1 MPRRPWLVAPPFVEA
16 VPVVAAPHVPVESH
30 VIHNPLVEPPPVV
43 PVYPQPTAAECLPV
57 PPVVETPR
65 QPTPPL
71 PTAEHAPHH
80 SFEPQPPPCLSHST
94 QESTS
99 VENIPVTTE
108 QPLAP
113 VTVPAETPVPVEP
126 SPAIETPSIPVEHP
140 TIAPSEPVFSDLNHP
155 SLI

>member
-1 MPRRPWLVAPPFVEA
+1 
-16 VPVVAAPHVPVESH
+16 
-30 VIHNPLVEPPPVV
+30 
-43 PVYPQPTAAECLPV
+43 
-57 PPVVETPR
+57 VVETPR

-80 SFEPQPPPCLSHST
+80 SFEPQPPPSHST

-108 QPLAP
+108 QPLVP
-113 VTVPAETPVPVEP
+113 VTVPAETPASVEP

-140 TIAPSEPVFSDLNHP
+140 TIAPSEPVVEEPSVKPEPVAEKKEDEVSQPTISEPVHAPEETLPTTTVTTAQPEEEKPQQPEIGQTSDSQAP
-155 SLI
+155 TTEA